1 MELIAK
7 TFQGLEEVLAEE
19 ITELGA
25 DNIQIGRRMVSFTG
39 DKRMLYRA
47 NFFLRTAV
55 RVLVPIRHFEARSAD
70 DVYEAVS
77 AIDWKEHLDL
87 TSTFSVDS
95 VVYSQEFRNSKFVA
109 YKVKD
114 AIVDYFRRTTG
125 QRPSIRL
132 SDPDIRLNIH
142 IADDRC
148 TLSLDSSGESLH
160 LRGYREQ
167 SVAAPINEVLAAGML
182 RLAGWKGQCDL
193 IDPFCGSGTILI
205 EAALMAR
212 GIAPGLFRKAYGFER
227 WKDFEPGLLEEIYND
242 DSAEH
247 PFDHHIYGYD
257 LNLPAVEAA
266 LHNVR
271 RAGCQDIV
279 SVERRDFRQ
288 FQQPERPSL
297 MVTNPPYGDRLVPP
311 DLLAL
316 YKTVGEHLKRRFA
329 GSEAWIISHRP
340 ECFEQ
345 IGLRPSV
352 KIALYNGALDCELRK
367 YQIFE
372 GKMDDYRA
380 GGGSLKTG
388 EDYRRNAE
396 RRKLRP
402 RRDDAAPR
410 RAPKDD
416 YSYDEGDFDDEE
428 TAARFR
434 ALRSRHR
441 EFFQTG
447 QTPAARPQGR
457 RERRD
462 DRDRRDDRPGR
473 RDDRPQGRPQPG
485 ARPQGRRPGD
495 GRPGPRRRD

>member
-25 DNIQIGRRMVSFTG
+25 NDIEIGRRMVSFSG

-47 NFFLRTAV
+47 NFCLRTAV
-55 RVLVPIRHFEARSAD
+55 RVLVPIRHFQARSAD
-70 DVYEAVS
+70 DVYDAVS
-77 AIDWKEHLDL
+77 HIEWSDYLSLD
-87 TSTFSVDS
+87 TTFSVDS
-95 VVYSQEFRNSKFVA
+95 VVYSQEFRHSKFVA

-125 QRPSIRL
+125 QRPNIRL

-142 IADDRC
+142 IADENC

-160 LRGYREQ
+160 LRGYRRQ
-167 SVAAPINEVLAAGML
+167 SVAAPINEVLAAGIL

-227 WKDFEPGLLEEIYND
+227 WKDFDADLLEEIYND
-242 DSAEH
+242 DSAER
-247 PFDHHIYGYD
+247 PFLHSIRGYD
-257 LNLPAVEAA
+257 LNQPAVEIA
-266 LHNVR
+266 LDNVR
-271 RAGCQDIV
+271 QAGCQDCV

-288 FQQPERPSL
+288 FQQPATPCL
-297 MVTNPPYGDRLVPP
+297 MVTNPPYGDRLLPP

-316 YKTVGEHLKRRFA
+316 YKTIGENLKRRFV
-329 GSEAWIISHRP
+329 GGEAWIISHRA

-372 GKMDDYRA
+372 GKMEAYRA
-380 GGGSLKTG
+380 GGGSLKTK

-402 RRDDAAPR
+402 HRADDRPTPAER
-410 RAPKDD
+410 ED
-416 YSYDEGDFDDEE
+416 YRYDEGDFADEE

-434 ALRSRHR
+434 VLRSRHH
-441 EFFQTG
+441 EFNHLLSS
-447 QTPAARPQGR
+447 
-457 RERRD
+457 RERRNKSD
-462 DRDRRDDRPGR
+462 DGRRKYADGRDKYDERRPRGEKGGGKRPPRPANDRRK
-473 RDDRPQGRPQPG
+473 
-485 ARPQGRRPGD
+485 
-495 GRPGPRRRD
+495 GPRRD